1 MGDSGLPNLLA
12 VSDLHVGF
20 GGNGPFVD
28 RIRPENDGDWLIVAG
43 DVADRFDQIV
53 DTLRVLRSRFQ
64 TVIWVPG
71 NHELWTLPKDSVSAR
86 GEARY
91 LRLVEALRGIGVVTP
106 EDPYPVWYEAGEPL
120 VVVPLFV
127 LYDYTFRPPGTGS
140 KAEALAVAEA
150 ADIVC
155 TDEMLLDP
163 APYPS
168 REAWCQARIAY
179 SRERLDAL
187 GPDARTV
194 LVNHFPL
201 VREPTSRLM
210 YPEFALWCGTEHT
223 ADWPIRY
230 RAEAVVHGHLHIPLT
245 TVVDG
250 IPHLEVSLGYPR
262 EWQHPRALPRK
273 VVKVL
278 DSQSERAGR

>member
-1 MGDSGLPNLLA
+1 MPDLLA

-20 GGNGPFVD
+20 GGNGEFVD
-28 RIRPENDGDWLIVAG
+28 GIQPEHDGDWLIVAG
-43 DVADRFDQIV
+43 DVADRFDQVV
-53 DTLRVLRSRFQ
+53 DTLRVLRSRFDA
-64 TVIWVPG
+64 VIWVPG
-71 NHELWTLPKDSVSAR
+71 NHELWTLPSDSVVAR
-86 GEARY
+86 GAARY
-91 LRLVEALRGIGVVTP
+91 ARLVEALRDIGVVTR
-106 EDPYPVWYEAGEPL
+106 EDPYPVWHEGSEPL
-120 VVVPLFV
+120 VVAPLFL

-155 TDEMLLDP
+155 SDEMLLDP
-163 APYPS
+163 EPYPS
-168 REAWCQARIAY
+168 REAWCQARVAY
-179 SRERLDAL
+179 TRERLDVL

-201 VREPTSRLM
+201 VREPTARLR

-230 RAEAVVHGHLHIPLT
+230 RAQVVVHGHLHIPLT

-250 IPHLEVSLGYPR
+250 IPHHEVSLGYPH
-262 EWQHPRALPRK
+262 EWQHPNALPRT

-278 DSQSERAGR
+278 DSRPRRAGR